1 MLLCLRFF
9 FFFWRG
15 IGLDDGCVLR
25 PIAVIIVPTN
35 GMFQQ
40 TDVSFLFRVPA
51 WTGMWENGSRLSWAT
66 VESVFCCYGFSGV
79 CFVPGVLYPT
89 YVLCRGTEGNMFRFE
104 DECGLPAKKKK
115 KKLVWSAIL
124 LHYGPREPSKKNKGG
139 GQNISVNHFF
149 FGHFVLAQQVNLRH
163 LQYGSATYCRECTK
177 RKLHSRS

>member
-1 MLLCLRFF
+1 MAPPGLAILPSAEDAFVFAFLFF
-9 FFFWRG
+9 FFSGGG

-66 VESVFCCYGFSGV
+66 VESVLCCYVFSAV
-79 CFVPGVLYPT
+79 CFAPGVLYPT

-104 DECGLPAKKKK
+104 DECGLPAKKQTS
-115 KKLVWSAIL
+115 LERNTVA
-124 LHYGPREPSKKNKGG
+124 
-139 GQNISVNHFF
+139 
-149 FGHFVLAQQVNLRH
+149 LR
-163 LQYGSATYCRECTK
+163 S
-177 RKLHSRS
+177 SRAF